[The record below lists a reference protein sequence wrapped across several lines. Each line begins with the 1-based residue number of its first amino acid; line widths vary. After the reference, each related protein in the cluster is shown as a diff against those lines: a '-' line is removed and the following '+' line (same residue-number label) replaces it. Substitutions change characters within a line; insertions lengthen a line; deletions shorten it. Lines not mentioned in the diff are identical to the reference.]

1 MFTKLTLSN
10 LAKPAKTGLLYTC
23 VFPQTSIKNE
33 NIKMQNYFFFAVT
46 IDLAIILVSS
56 LASCISTS
64 KVALETSLDFLIK
77 RNQ

>member
-1 MFTKLTLSN
+1 M
-10 LAKPAKTGLLYTC
+10 
-23 VFPQTSIKNE
+23 KNE

-46 IDLAIILVSS
+46 IDLAIILANS

-64 KVALETSLDFLIK
+64 KVALETSLDFLIN